1 MLKAHI
7 SGVLAVLILLS
18 ACSPTRF
25 TLQRNSGWPIDGR
38 ILNNR
43 GNVDVVNDKRVSISD
58 TARVALRCQELTDAT
73 FDTEVLLGEKNRI
86 ELQFRTTP
94 YDDSLN
100 SVRGISL
107 VIEPNLT
114 TVSTN
119 TDTLYK
125 AIPIPRNAPFRIVV
139 AQYGRYVDIEVACEK
154 VGRLT
159 TYSPSTEWVIINVDE
174 GGSLDLIDPI
184 FKPLQKTE

>member
-1 MLKAHI
+1 M
-7 SGVLAVLILLS
+7 SLILLS

-25 TLQRNSGWPIDGR
+25 TLQRNTGWPIDGR
-38 ILNNR
+38 ILNNHHNVEVV
-43 GNVDVVNDKRVSISD
+43 GNKNVSIRDS
-58 TARVALRCQELTDAT
+58 ARVALRCEQLTDAT
-73 FDTEVLLGEKNRI
+73 FDTEMLLGENDRI

-100 SVRGISL
+100 NVRGLSV

-114 TVSTN
+114 TVIAN

-125 AIPIPRNAPFRIVV
+125 AIPIPKSAPFRIVV
-139 AQYGRYVDIEVACEK
+139 TQFGRYVDIEVACEK

-159 TYSPSTEWVIINVDE
+159 TVSPSTQWVIINVDE
-174 GGSLDLIDPI
+174 GGSLDIIDPI
-184 FKPLQKTE
+184 FRPLLKPE